1 MLLHCLYRWSL
12 PLHLET
18 ACSGVT
24 AYLHLYIAYE
34 YNYPPVNF
42 ITVVTPVSSCLTQN
56 TNTVAKISA
65 LKEEVAQVVDAVC
78 SCNFNASDIVSA
90 SFSCKNPG
98 ADIGEAVVLRMTV
111 REKNGF
117 GAPSAV
123 MAVSEWASDAPSITI
138 NLVQYTVSSS
148 CPTELS
154 SETDPDCGPSP
165 EEGSNSMSIIIG
177 SSVAAGVV
185 TLILVVAIVVMV
197 IWMCRR
203 SSKAKYE
210 TDEYVVLMTVCITS

>member
-1 MLLHCLYRWSL
+1 M
-12 PLHLET
+12 
-18 ACSGVT
+18 
-24 AYLHLYIAYE
+24 
-34 YNYPPVNF
+34 NF
-42 ITVVTPVSSCLTQN
+42 ITVVAPVSSCLTQN
-56 TNTVAKISA
+56 TNTVAKIAA

-78 SCNFNASDIVSA
+78 SCNFNTSDIVSA
-90 SFSCKNPG
+90 SFSCKNPRS
-98 ADIGEAVVLRMTV
+98 DNGEAVVLRMAV

-123 MAVSEWASDAPSITI
+123 MAVSEWASDSPTITI

-154 SETDPDCGPSP
+154 SETDLDCGPSP
-165 EEGSNSMSIIIG
+165 VEGTNSMSIIIG

-203 SSKAKYE
+203 SSRAKYE
-210 TDEYVVLMTVCITS
+210 TDEYVVLMTVYITS